1 MTSNRNIIRDI
12 KNARNDM
19 HEKRKLY
26 IESKEILECFKSILE
41 EVKQENIEKNK
52 LNDILN
58 SLLLF
63 NINSIIMPKL
73 DINMLKAAIHRL
85 EELNSKAKSHI
96 RPIAD
101 AEENV
106 QKQEKVCKTVLY
118 DYSIAIE
125 HYIYN
130 YKRFMNK
137 FERIKSEYNDMLLL
151 QDNVH
156 RNSIYESE
164 YANSISEF
172 IIRKIEHHHEL
183 LNEMTDTYNMIKSD
197 LHDLINDSIIS
208 DLNNDI
214 YNRIRNSIETTVT
227 NNICDINNNV
237 NDNINIINN
246 DINNINYINDRI
258 DNNINNNINI
268 INSINDI
275 NNNINDN
282 INTINNVNNDI
293 NTFKE
298 NIRIRNTTETNTN
311 NDSINSNVKQNRI
324 DKKIVEICNDLT
336 NHRNSMCYGYVCNIK
351 RKP

>member
-1 MTSNRNIIRDI
+1 MTSNRNIIRDV
-12 KNARNDM
+12 KNTRNDM
-19 HEKRKLY
+19 YEKRKLY
-26 IESKEILECFKSILE
+26 IESKEMLECFKSILE
-41 EVKQENIEKNK
+41 EVKQETIEKNK

-63 NINSIIMPKL
+63 NANSIIMPKL
-73 DINMLKAAIHRL
+73 DKNMLKAAIHRL

-96 RPIAD
+96 RPISD

-118 DYSIAIE
+118 NYSIAIE
-125 HYIYN
+125 YYIYN

-172 IIRKIEHHHEL
+172 IIRKIEHYHEL
-183 LNEMTDTYNMIKSD
+183 INEMTDTYNIIKSD
-197 LHDLINDSIIS
+197 LHDLVNDSIIN

-214 YNRIRNSIETTVT
+214 YNRISNSIETTVT
-227 NNICDINNNV
+227 NNIYDIN
-237 NDNINIINN
+237 DN
-246 DINNINYINDRI
+246 INNINYINDRI
-258 DNNINNNINI
+258 DNNN
-268 INSINDI
+268 I

-282 INTINNVNNDI
+282 INDNVDNNINNINNDI
-293 NTFKE
+293 NTLKE
-298 NIRIRNTTETNTN
+298 NIRIRNTTEANTN
-311 NDSINSNVKQNRI
+311 NDLINSNATQNRI
-324 DKKIVEICNDLT
+324 DEYIINICNNLS
-336 NHRNSMCYGYVCNIK
+336 NHRRRDTMK
-351 RKP
+351 

>member
-1 MTSNRNIIRDI
+1 MTSNRSIIRDV

-19 HEKRKLY
+19 YEKRKLY
-26 IESKEILECFKSILE
+26 IESKEMLECFKSILE
-41 EVKQENIEKNK
+41 EVKQETIEKNK

-63 NINSIIMPKL
+63 NVNSIIMPKL
-73 DINMLKAAIHRL
+73 DKNMLKAAIHRL
-85 EELNSKAKSHI
+85 DELNSKAKSHI
-96 RPIAD
+96 RPISD

-118 DYSIAIE
+118 NYSIAIE
-125 HYIYN
+125 YYIYY

-164 YANSISEF
+164 YANSISDF

-183 LNEMTDTYNMIKSD
+183 INEMTNTYNMIKSD
-197 LHDLINDSIIS
+197 LHDLVNDSIIN
-208 DLNNDI
+208 DIDTDI
-214 YNRIRNSIETTVT
+214 YNRIRNSIEIAVT
-227 NNICDINNNV
+227 NNIYDSIDNV
-237 NDNINIINN
+237 NNINN
-246 DINNINYINDRI
+246 DINNN
-258 DNNINNNINI
+258 
-268 INSINDI
+268 I

-282 INTINNVNNDI
+282 INIINNINDINNNINNNINDNINDNINNINNINNDI
-293 NTFKE
+293 NNLKE
-298 NIRIRNTTETNTN
+298 NIRIRNTTEANT
-311 NDSINSNVKQNRI
+311 NDSINSNVIQNRI

-336 NHRNSMCYGYVCNIK
+336 NHRRHMCYGYVSKIPK
-351 RKP
+351 

>member
-1 MTSNRNIIRDI
+1 MTSNRSIIRDV

-19 HEKRKLY
+19 YEKRKLY
-26 IESKEILECFKSILE
+26 IESKEMLECFKSILE
-41 EVKQENIEKNK
+41 EVKQETIEKNK

-63 NINSIIMPKL
+63 NVNSIIMPKL
-73 DINMLKAAIHRL
+73 DKNMLKAAIHRL

-96 RPIAD
+96 RPISD

-118 DYSIAIE
+118 NYSIAIE
-125 HYIYN
+125 YYIYY

-164 YANSISEF
+164 YANSISDF

-183 LNEMTDTYNMIKSD
+183 INEMTNTYNMIKSD
-197 LHDLINDSIIS
+197 LHDLVNDSII
-208 DLNNDI
+208 NDI
-214 YNRIRNSIETTVT
+214 DTDVYNRIRNSIEIAVT
-227 NNICDINNNV
+227 NNIYDSIDNV
-237 NDNINIINN
+237 N
-246 DINNINYINDRI
+246 Y
-258 DNNINNNINI
+258 
-268 INSINDI
+268 I

-282 INTINNVNNDI
+282 INIINNINDINNNINNNINDNINDNINNINNINNDI
-293 NTFKE
+293 NNLKE
-298 NIRIRNTTETNTN
+298 NIRIRNTTEANT
-311 NDSINSNVKQNRI
+311 NDSINSNVTQNRI

-336 NHRNSMCYGYVCNIK
+336 NHRRHMCYSYVSKIPK
-351 RKP
+351 